1 VPLFSLNVSE
11 HNGLIK
17 GGAHES
23 SNHTPHRRKR
33 LFFSFLF
40 FFLSIERKT
49 VTLTDGPEPET
60 DNVSIKFTSK

>member
-1 VPLFSLNVSE
+1 MPLFSLNVSE
-11 HNGLIK
+11 NGGLIK

-23 SNHTPHRRKR
+23 SKHTPQR

-60 DNVSIKFTSK
+60 DNVSIKFT